1 MIGKGGSKISDLQ
14 FESGAKINV
23 TKETEGD
30 ETFIKI
36 SGTEEEK
43 IKAKELIIDLTVE
56 RKPRNPDRYQ
66 HVESSSRPS
75 NSIADNSKP
84 IDWSIVFQEC
94 VNTNVKL
101 RVLDKNLY
109 FTNYRNARRRKN

>member
-30 ETFIKI
+30 ETFIRI
-36 SGTEEEK
+36 SGTEEDK
-43 IKAKELIIDLTVE
+43 LKAKELIIDLTVE
-56 RKPRNPDRYQ
+56 RKPRNPDRY
-66 HVESSSRPS
+66 HCVESSNHPA
-75 NSIADNSKP
+75 NSTADNSKP

-94 VNTNVKL
+94 VNTKV
-101 RVLDKNLY
+101 
-109 FTNYRNARRRKN
+109 